1 MLIIIYEYYYFFGEY
16 IMHRNKEIIEDYLLV
31 KGLSKSFAPLIG
43 ELFRALTRDY
53 IIIINS
59 SLKREISLNINGTL
73 RTIENMITKL
83 VESEIL
89 IRIDRGRYRFTN
101 EINAITNEN
110 YKKAILTVNYNQV
123 TKTIKIE
130 TEE

>member
-1 MLIIIYEYYYFFGEY
+1 
-16 IMHRNKEIIEDYLLV
+16 MHKNSEIIEDYLMV

-43 ELFRALTRDY
+43 ELFRALTRDD

-59 SLKREISLNINGTL
+59 SLKREMSMNINGTL
-73 RTIENMITKL
+73 RSIENMITKL